1 MSSKA
6 NTPLLASD
14 SLEATSLPTIIGIL
28 AESPKEKRVSM
39 VPDVAAQLIKDGYQV
54 NVEKGAGIGSS
65 FNDKAYSNIGC
76 KILSHDEVLKQS
88 SVFFRIDAPVD
99 DFNDMGGK
107 VAISWVGRLQ
117 DSGKKIIEQACMANV
132 TLLDVT
138 AVPRIT
144 IAQKLDVL
152 SSQAKCA
159 GHRAVLE
166 AAHAFGRFHTS
177 EMTAA
182 GKFPPSHTFI
192 LGCGVAGLAAIG
204 TSRAMGSIVRAWD
217 VRDVHD
223 QVESMGGKWVKVDF
237 KEDACAAGGYA
248 KESSQ
253 EFMKAQRETF
263 HKHAKEVDI
272 IITTAAIPGR
282 PSPTLITDDMVKDM
296 KAGSVIVDL
305 AALGGGNC
313 TMTKKDEIYTTE
325 NGVTIIGYCDLPGR
339 LAPQASA
346 MYATNMLQLLK
357 HVHGKEGATAFTSN
371 LYKQLEMGEDGDIV
385 SRSIVTCKDKRA
397 LVMPKPPMIGA
408 PAKKKEPAPVKEK
421 PKENPKKDAMILA
434 TVVTIGIALILLST
448 GVQVTLV
455 RSFLLAGAAGYQAV
469 WGVAHALH
477 TPLMSVTNAISGLT
491 AIGGIML
498 MDHMNHHGSVSGKV
512 LALLS
517 AMVSAVNIIGGF
529 VVSQRMLN
537 LFKRPGD
544 VDFSYYMLLPGL
556 VLMLWPWLQELNGD
570 GMKPLLPA
578 HSELDNTVSALL
590 CITSI
595 VALSSMKSAN
605 LGCKF
610 GMMGAAG
617 AVAVALRQVAF
628 SENAAGNFEWVIAV
642 PVLMAVGGFLGLYVG
657 GTVSPI
663 ALPQTVAAFHSLVGL
678 AAMLTSIG
686 SFYEKQESGVTLINV
701 TAMLG
706 NFIGGITLTGS
717 IVAFGKLNGNLSSKP
732 LNLPGKNWINMGML
746 TGFIAL
752 MVSFLQAGGST
763 VGEVVSA
770 LDGSI
775 ASDVSFGVVMLWCAA
790 VLAGIMGWHLVGSV
804 GGGDMPVCVT
814 VLNSYSGWA
823 LAAEGFN
830 LSIPLLAVVGS
841 IIGFSGAILTK
852 IMCDAMNRDIFN
864 VIFGGMNT
872 APPAKK
878 GEVEKKVHVET
889 TVSSTA
895 ELIASAKEVVVVPG
909 YGMAVARAQNAIG
922 EVAKLCRENGI
933 SCRFAI
939 HPVAGRMPG
948 QMNVLLAEAGVP
960 YDWVQEMDEVNP
972 DIEKVDVVLVMGAN
986 DITNSAAQEIEGCP
1000 IYGMPVIEVWRAKK
1014 TIFCKR
1020 SMGGGY
1026 ADLENPVFF
1035 KENTQMLLGDAKK
1048 TASELAAA
1056 LKTALDASV

>member
-54 NVEKGAGIGSS
+54 NIEKGAGIGSS

-99 DFNDMGGK
+99 DFNAMGGK

-775 ASDVSFGVVMLWCAA
+775 VSDVSFGVVMLWCAA

>member
-54 NVEKGAGIGSS
+54 NIEKGAGIGSS

-99 DFNDMGGK
+99 DFNAMGGK

-763 VGEVVSA
+763 VGEIVSA

-775 ASDVSFGVVMLWCAA
+775 VSDVSFGVVMLWCAA

-889 TVSSTA
+889 NVATTA

-933 SCRFAI
+933 NCRFAI

-1035 KENTQMLLGDAKK
+1035 KENTMMLLGDAKK
-1048 TASELAAA
+1048 TASELSAA

>member
-54 NVEKGAGIGSS
+54 NIEKGAGIGSS

-99 DFNDMGGK
+99 DFNAMGGK

-775 ASDVSFGVVMLWCAA
+775 VSDVSFGVVMLWCAA

-889 TVSSTA
+889 NVATTA

-933 SCRFAI
+933 NCRFAI

-972 DIEKVDVVLVMGAN
+972 DIERVDVVLVMGAN

-1035 KENTQMLLGDAKK
+1035 KENTMMLLGDAKK
-1048 TASELAAA
+1048 TASELSAA